1 MFHVLYK
8 SSQRVKAKEIT
19 LSVGN
24 PFKSMAPNQLR
35 RAARQARLNETTS
48 GLAPGFVQCNLV
60 IIPQDYAGDF
70 ADFCRRNPR
79 PCPLLAVSPTP
90 GDFSLPELG
99 SDIDVRTDVPRYR
112 RWENGA
118 LMNEPTDLLD
128 HWRSDHVAFA
138 LGCSFSFEEAL
149 LADGLEI
156 RNISEGVNVP
166 MFRTNQPCTS
176 AGPFAGNL
184 VVSMRPMKP
193 KDAIR
198 AIQICTRFPAVHGAP
213 IHFGDPSQI
222 GITNLQQPDFGDR
235 VTIKDDEVPVFW
247 ACGVTPQVA
256 LENAKIPL
264 AFTHAPGYMLIS
276 DKPNT
281 GLAIL

>member
-60 IIPQDYAGDF
+60 IISQDYAGDF

-118 LMNEPTDLLD
+118 
-128 HWRSDHVAFA
+128 
-138 LGCSFSFEEAL
+138 
-149 LADGLEI
+149 
-156 RNISEGVNVP
+156 
-166 MFRTNQPCTS
+166 
-176 AGPFAGNL
+176 
-184 VVSMRPMKP
+184 
-193 KDAIR
+193 
-198 AIQICTRFPAVHGAP
+198 
-213 IHFGDPSQI
+213 
-222 GITNLQQPDFGDR
+222 
-235 VTIKDDEVPVFW
+235 
-247 ACGVTPQVA
+247 
-256 LENAKIPL
+256 
-264 AFTHAPGYMLIS
+264 
-276 DKPNT
+276 
-281 GLAIL
+281 